1 MPLVSMTW
9 TLLERIFRRQNKGS
23 AAGGLRLCYEVE
35 NFALKLV
42 TASLFI
48 DIILQQTES
57 AAVPLL
63 RSPHPRTLLRAGGA
77 RAAPGVQAAASVQRR
92 RRRRLRH
99 RRLAPA
105 ATVSP
110 LRKRFHCAAA
120 VRVRATVF
128 EIQPIANLKRSLNIY
143 ITSCHCI
150 STESSTHFCVTKKE

>member
-1 MPLVSMTW
+1 MDQVVPLVSMTW

-77 RAAPGVQAAASVQRR
+77 RAAPGVQAAAPVQRR
-92 RRRRLRH
+92 RRRRRRLRCFRL

-110 LRKRFHCAAA
+110 LRKRFNCAAA
-120 VRVRATVF
+120 VRVGTNYSSRLFPIQRICVGDSDTDTVSR
-128 EIQPIANLKRSLNIY
+128 LLRH
-143 ITSCHCI
+143 T
-150 STESSTHFCVTKKE
+150 